1 MVVQDG
7 LNQFLPAFY
16 DPRTSLT
23 SAAGK
28 RRWEQFTGNEVLMW
42 QLQSVQL
49 MLHITENGQKNANK
63 PLIMS
68 IKYAMQCVWKIFIF
82 IYGVHGIL
90 GIILTFFLHFYE
102 LKINQIN
109 SDNNEHCLWTS
120 IWNIKVFKIMVIA
133 IKWIMILYLYFSNS
147 ISTKLKLMLLD
158 S

>member
-7 LNQFLPAFY
+7 LNQFLPTFY

-68 IKYAMQCVWKIFIF
+68 IKYAMCMEN
-82 IYGVHGIL
+82 IYFYL
-90 GIILTFFLHFYE
+90 WRAWYFRNNFNLFFHFYK